1 MPDLNKILV
10 PVDFSACSR
19 AALDYAAFL
28 GGRFTASIDVL
39 HVWQPPHVVGGAEM
53 LVYAEG
59 QPQRTLAEFARTHA
73 GKEMEEFLA
82 TIENRGLKVR
92 GRLETGD
99 PYVTILRVAA
109 DEKYDLIVMGTH
121 GRTGLQH
128 LLMGS
133 VAEKV
138 VRRSSCP
145 VLTIRI
151 PEQAVAAKEG
161 A

>member
-1 MPDLNKILV
+1 
-10 PVDFSACSR
+10 
-19 AALDYAAFL
+19 
-28 GGRFTASIDVL
+28 
-39 HVWQPPHVVGGAEM
+39 VGGAEM

-73 GKEMEEFLA
+73 GKEMEQFMVSVEGH
-82 TIENRGLKVR
+82 GLKVR

-99 PYVTILRVAA
+99 PYLTILRVAA
-109 DEKYDLIVMGTH
+109 SEQYDLIVMGTH

-128 LLMGS
+128 LLVGS

-138 VRRSSCP
+138 VRRAPCP

-151 PEQAVAAKEG
+151 PEQAVADKEG